1 MKIIISLLAGIL
13 ITTSIL
19 PLEAQELIRNS
30 SVTGVCYAGKKINRI
45 YIPPPKEFFR
55 NEGSKGGGVITVNY
69 TGFTSQ
75 AKAAVNYAVLI
86 LEKLLPADTR
96 FTIDASWTKI
106 STSGVLA
113 QSYIT
118 AYAVGWGID
127 ALNPVSLYPLALAE
141 KIAGRNLKSDL
152 NSEITLSVNSSINW
166 YYGTDGKTPVQKYDL
181 VTVAMHE
188 ICHGLGFF
196 DSFSVNGNIGSY
208 GRSSIPM
215 IYDTF
220 IENLTGNRLTD
231 TLKFLNPSNLLG
243 SQLVGNQLYFNG
255 PLLKKFTS
263 LNPIR
268 YNNISRAKLYAPSTW
283 DAGSSISHLDESAT
297 RDSDA
302 LMTPFIDYGEAIHNP
317 GKYEFSILG
326 DIGWINTR
334 IIHKPSAD
342 TEAHLIQISLSAEIK
357 SDTLY
362 NHNKVGVVFSFDN
375 FLTRDSL
382 FLTSASSNDSY
393 STIIS
398 IPHYNCDL
406 QYYLFAED
414 CFLRRYHSPSLYK
427 DFNLFKNKRYHLFV
441 GTDTIKPVI
450 VHTPVSYYLQT
461 VDSIKYAANVTDNL
475 GVDSVYV
482 QFRKNNEPFKFLRLK
497 KGISDNYTTAFN
509 ARSLALKGRDS
520 IEYRIYAVDTA
531 KVPNISVVPKSGY
544 FVTHIE
550 EISSVLANYST
561 DFSDAA
567 PYFFNKGFQVMKPV
581 GFSKYGL
588 NSKHPYESPGDN
600 DESIEYTSI
609 LRHPLKF
616 NESGMLF
623 SFNEIVLV
631 EPGET
636 GSVFGSSDFYD
647 YVIVEGSRNFGKSWF
662 SLLDGY
668 DCRLYSLWLTDYNSS
683 KVGDNSTFVGTE
695 DILRKHTFLYKPSD
709 NISAGD
715 TLLVR
720 FRLFSDPLANGWG
733 WVIED
738 LKINPL
744 IDAVSEVMDQK
755 IIVYPNP
762 GKGIIRL
769 GTDIYNKSNY
779 KPLHYNVFNAAG
791 IRLIDAISTEP
802 EGILVNISDY
812 PPGIYLIVL
821 YLDNGIKTIKYS
833 LIK

>member
-1 MKIIISLLAGIL
+1 MKKFVSLLAGIL
-13 ITTSIL
+13 ITTSVL
-19 PLEAQELIRNS
+19 SLEAQELIRNS

-55 NEGSKGGGVITVNY
+55 SEGSKGGGVIKVNY

-75 AKAAVNYAVLI
+75 AKAAVNFAVLVLQKI
-86 LEKLLPADTR
+86 LPSDTH

-106 STSGVLA
+106 STAGVLA
-113 QSYIT
+113 QSSIAGYS
-118 AYAVGWGID
+118 AGWVID
-127 ALNPVSLYPLALAE
+127 AINPVSLYPLALAQ
-141 KIAGRNLKSDL
+141 KIAGRSLKSDL
-152 NSEITLSVNSSINW
+152 TADITLTINSSINW
-166 YYGTDGKTPVQKYDL
+166 YYGTDGQTPVQKYDL

-196 DSFSVNGNIGSY
+196 DSFSVNSNIGSY
-208 GRSSIPM
+208 GVSSIPM

-220 IENLTGNRLTD
+220 IENFPGNKLTD
-231 TLKFLNPSNLLG
+231 TLKFLNRSNLLG

-255 PLLKKFTS
+255 PLLKKYVS
-263 LNPIR
+263 LNPLR
-268 YNNISRAKLYAPSTW
+268 YSNSRAKLYAPATW
-283 DAGSSISHLDESAT
+283 DAGSSVSHLDESGT
-297 RDSDA
+297 LQSDG
-302 LMTPFIDYGEAIHNP
+302 LMTPFIDFSEAIHDP
-317 GKYEFSILG
+317 GKYTFSILG

-334 IIHKPSAD
+334 IVHIPSGD
-342 TEAHLIQISLSAEIK
+342 TEAHRTQISLTADIK

-362 NHNKVGVVFSFDN
+362 NHNKVGVVFSFDD

-382 FLTSASSNDSY
+382 FLTSPNSDDSY
-393 STIIS
+393 STTIN
-398 IPHYNCDL
+398 IPHYNCKL

-427 DFNLFKNKRYHLFV
+427 DFNLYKNQRYHIFI
-441 GTDTIKPVI
+441 GTDTVKPVI

-461 VDSIKYAANVTDNL
+461 VDSIKFAASVTDNL
-475 GVDSVYV
+475 GIDSVYV
-482 QFRKNNEPFKFLRLK
+482 QYKKNNEPSKFLRLK
-497 KGISDNYTTAFN
+497 KGISDNYSTVFN
-509 ARSLALKGRDS
+509 ARSLVLKGHDS
-520 IEYRIYAVDTA
+520 LEYRIYAVDTA
-531 KVPNISVVPKSGY
+531 KVPNIQVLPKSGY

-550 EISSVLANYST
+550 EISSTLANYST
-561 DFSDAA
+561 DFSGAA
-567 PYFFNKGFQVMKPV
+567 TDFFNTGFQVMKPA

-600 DESIEYTSI
+600 DKSIEYTSI

-647 YVIVEGSRNFGKSWF
+647 YVILEGSRNFGKSWF

-668 DCRLYSLWLTDYNSS
+668 DCRLFPLWLTDYNSS

-695 DILRKHTFLYKPSD
+695 DLLRRHTFLYKPSD

-715 TLLVR
+715 TLLLR
-720 FRLFSDPLANGWG
+720 FRLYSDPLANGWG

-744 IDAVSEVMDQK
+744 IDAVSEVTDPK
-755 IIVYPNP
+755 IIAYPNP

-769 GTDIYNKSNY
+769 NTDIYSNARS
-779 KPLHYNVFNAAG
+779 KPLRYNVFNAAG
-791 IRLIDAISTEP
+791 VSLINATSTEP
-802 EGILVNISDY
+802 GGILVNISDY
-812 PPGIYLIVL
+812 PPGIYIIIL